1 MPVSAEPLSGIY
13 WTELRIFLEVANARS
28 FNKAAQQLN
37 VSHPK
42 IGRAV
47 RLLEEALG
55 TELLATSGPR
65 GVTLTPRGAQ
75 LARDLVKVDR
85 ALAKALQG
93 LGRAG

>member
-13 WTELRIFLEVANARS
+13 WTDLRIFLEVANAGS
-28 FNKAAQQLN
+28 FNKAAQQLD

-47 RLLEEALG
+47 RRLEEALG

-65 GVTLTPRGAQ
+65 GVTLTPRGAE
-75 LARDLVKVDR
+75 LARDLVRVDR
-85 ALAKALQG
+85 ALATAVQRV
-93 LGRAG
+93 GRAR